1 MTRLRLASLLL
12 CVAWGG
18 PALAQGAPVLS
29 LAPADPGGEALGAG
43 FAAGAESLLGAGG
56 EFASC
61 LATLGGE
68 GATHRVVLRSQAAEG
83 GLAWVAE
90 FVAEPGGEVMQS
102 LSGTGG
108 EGALAAQ
115 GEALAREVLAP
126 LCELADG
133 PEAAAWDA
141 SGGGAEIA
149 ITGRVTSLETVFTL
163 QGTFPGGT
171 AEFTY
176 TPVSPGGGAVEY
188 AAAGSG
194 VTASGEGIY
203 SLTPQGDGTILLEQ
217 TTDGCVDGIPNSC
230 RTNTEVITLTP
241 VAP

>member
-1 MTRLRLASLLL
+1 MTRALLL
-12 CVAWGG
+12 MIALLSAG
-18 PALAQGAPVLS
+18 PAAAQDGIVLGV
-29 LAPADPGGEALGAG
+29 DPGDGALGEAFAAGASVALGAG
-43 FAAGAESLLGAGG
+43 GSQAGCAATVVAGALGASH
-56 EFASC
+56 AVR
-61 LATLGGE
+61 LAATPGADGAVAWTLE
-68 GATHRVVLRSQAAEG
+68 VVAQ
-83 GLAWVAE
+83 
-90 FVAEPGGEVMQS
+90 PGGEVVATAQ
-102 LSGTGG
+102 G
-108 EGALAAQ
+108 EGPVEEAGRAAAEAALAA
-115 GEALAREVLAP
+115 VCPP
-126 LCELADG
+126 LG
-133 PEAAAWDA
+133 GGGSAWEA

-203 SLTPQGDGTILLEQ
+203 SLTPQGDGTIRLEQ